1 MCYVKSCAAD
11 IFAITETWLTDKDC
25 AHRAEV
31 TPPGYKLYDHPR
43 TGRTGGGTALMCRE
57 SITVT
62 KVAVGEKR
70 SFEFSE
76 WIILG
81 QGSRKI
87 RIVIVY
93 RLQYS
98 PNHPVTT
105 ENSFFWSVLL
115 SSMKPTPLVIGCI
128 DILLPVITKI
138 INISLKTGQFADQWK
153 CALVHPLLKK
163 PGLDLVL
170 KNYRP
175 VSNLQYISKLTE
187 KAVFQQT
194 NGHMVI
200 NSLYPEL
207 QSSYRQHHSTETAL
221 LKVMN
226 DVLLN
231 MNSQQVTLMV
241 LLDLSSAFDTVN
253 HNILLERLDK
263 DIGMRG
269 VTLDWFR
276 SYLSN
281 RCQQVCANGS
291 LSKQY
296 HLNCGVP
303 QGSCLGPLLF
313 SMYTSTLFKV
323 IERHL
328 PKAHCYADDTQL
340 YMSFKPDDAKAQD
353 EAIRAMENCIEDL
366 RNWLIEGRLLL
377 NDDKTEFL
385 VIGTRQQLNKLNP
398 SVLHVGDDTI
408 DPSVT
413 VRNLGT
419 ILDNSI
425 SMDAHINQVCKAAF
439 YHIHNI
445 RRVSKYLSQEC
456 LKTLIHAFVTSRLDY
471 CNSLLYGLPKY
482 QISKLQRVQNTAA
495 RLITNTRKY
504 DHITPALYSL
514 HWLPVFYRIHFKILI
529 ITFKAIYN
537 IAPSYICNL
546 VSIKS
551 CSDYSLRSNKSLFLD
566 RPKGRML
573 STLGA
578 RSFYAAAPTLWNS
591 LPLHI
596 REITSLSVFKKQLK
610 TYFFNIAYNR

>member
-1 MCYVKSCAAD
+1 MFFKGFIEDNSTDQKKLFSATKRLLGRENEIEYPKVNDRAVPTDKFSNYFVQKIDIIQTKLDNMASTAPPHIASENVPDVPSISQFTLLCQSDVQKLIEATPKKSCMLD
-11 IFAITETWLTDKDC
+11 PI
-25 AHRAEV
+25 
-31 TPPGYKLYDHPR
+31 
-43 TGRTGGGTALMCRE
+43 
-57 SITVT
+57 
-62 KVAVGEKR
+62 
-70 SFEFSE
+70 
-76 WIILG
+76 
-81 QGSRKI
+81 
-87 RIVIVY
+87 
-93 RLQYS
+93 
-98 PNHPVTT
+98 
-105 ENSFFWSVLL
+105 
-115 SSMKPTPLVIGCI
+115 PTPLVIGCI

-138 INISLKTGQFADQWK
+138 INISLQTGQFVDQWK

-170 KNYRP
+170 KSYRP

-187 KAVFQQT
+187 KAIFQQT

-221 LKVMN
+221 LKLMN

-253 HNILLERLDK
+253 HDILLERLDK

-340 YMSFKPDDAKAQD
+340 YVSFKPDEAKAQD

-366 RNWLIEGRLLL
+366 RNWLIEGRL
-377 NDDKTEFL
+377 
-385 VIGTRQQLNKLNP
+385 
-398 SVLHVGDDTI
+398 
-408 DPSVT
+408 
-413 VRNLGT
+413 
-419 ILDNSI
+419 
-425 SMDAHINQVCKAAF
+425 
-439 YHIHNI
+439 
-445 RRVSKYLSQEC
+445 
-456 LKTLIHAFVTSRLDY
+456 
-471 CNSLLYGLPKY
+471 
-482 QISKLQRVQNTAA
+482 
-495 RLITNTRKY
+495 
-504 DHITPALYSL
+504 
-514 HWLPVFYRIHFKILI
+514 
-529 ITFKAIYN
+529 
-537 IAPSYICNL
+537 
-546 VSIKS
+546 
-551 CSDYSLRSNKSLFLD
+551 
-566 RPKGRML
+566 
-573 STLGA
+573 
-578 RSFYAAAPTLWNS
+578 
-591 LPLHI
+591 
-596 REITSLSVFKKQLK
+596 
-610 TYFFNIAYNR
+610 